1 MGHDESEQHNNPPE
15 RVEGREAL
23 PELLDRL
30 VIMAA
35 QRGDRRT
42 VQEIDADIRRLRD
55 EAEES
60 ILEVMAIQGAARP
73 DQAQSQT

>member
-1 MGHDESEQHNNPPE
+1 MGHDVSEQRTSAAE
-15 RVEGREAL
+15 RVEGHETLR
-23 PELLDRL
+23 ELLDRL

-42 VQEIDADIRRLRD
+42 VAEIDADIRRLRD

-60 ILEVMAIQGAARP
+60 VLEVMAIQDAARP
-73 DQAQSQT
+73 QT